1 VHAYADPR
9 SSARDRAF
17 ERLYR
22 RYVMDVYRYTLALL
36 RNPADAEDIT
46 QTTFLNAYR
55 AYKRGEEPLKPQ
67 NWLIKIAHNAC
78 RTRYL
83 RASRRP
89 HEVPLEDSLRELAVP
104 TDEIPN
110 VKEVLDALAKL
121 PFNQRA
127 ALVMRELEGRSYAE
141 IAQALDV
148 SVAAVET
155 LIFRARR
162 SLRVRRSAL
171 KSLAALPLPASLS
184 SFSSGGAALGGGALL
199 GSGLLLKAAFA
210 IGVGIAV
217 GTVGTAVEATVL
229 RGDRAVEALHLPASA
244 AQSGPAGGLGAQAST
259 GRVIVSSTAGKAG
272 AGAWTVIGRKQA
284 QTSASQGGSD
294 DGAAASPGSAHGSPG
309 VVATPAGTSG
319 SPSAAQTPLGALP
332 SPVETVTQTVAEIVP
347 TLPAVPVPPVQ
358 TPPLPPPP
366 VGVPVPPAPPLP
378 PLPPPPPL
386 PPLPPPPA
394 LP

>member
-1 VHAYADPR
+1 VHAYAGSG

-22 RYVMDVYRYTLALL
+22 RYVSDVYRYTLALL

-89 HEVPLEDSLRELAVP
+89 VEVPLDQSLRELAVP
-104 TDEIPN
+104 VDDIPDI
-110 VKEVLDALAKL
+110 KAVLDALAKL

-148 SVAAVET
+148 SVPAVET

-162 SLRVRRSAL
+162 SLRVRHAAL
-171 KSLAALPLPASLS
+171 RKLAVLPLPASLS
-184 SFSSGGAALGGGALL
+184 SFSGGGAAVGGGAIL
-199 GSGLLLKAAFA
+199 GSGLLLKAVFA
-210 IGVGIAV
+210 VGVGVVAGTAGPTVQAKVLAPQGQVNVPHKPALAVESGSASSAPARPRAKVSIVATEARKAIAV
-217 GTVGTAVEATVL
+217 AGTELARRDGAPAAL
-229 RGDRAVEALHLPASA
+229 PRGDRPTSSPGGVQGSSGAVAAPASA
-244 AQSGPAGGLGAQAST
+244 AGSGQPAS
-259 GRVIVSSTAGKAG
+259 
-272 AGAWTVIGRKQA
+272 
-284 QTSASQGGSD
+284 SAS
-294 DGAAASPGSAHGSPG
+294 SPA
-309 VVATPAGTSG
+309 
-319 SPSAAQTPLGALP
+319 PSAVT
-332 SPVETVTQTVAEIVP
+332 ETVEKTVPI
-347 TLPAVPVPPVQ
+347 PAVAVPPVQ
-358 TPPLPPPP
+358 APALPAPISTPQAPS
-366 VGVPVPPAPPLP
+366 VPVPVAPPA
-378 PLPPPPPL
+378 LPPPPPL
-386 PPLPPPPA
+386 PPPPSLP
-394 LP
+394 